1 MNDKCVDTE
10 VHSIS
15 RRGILAFTA
24 AAAAAAAALP
34 FAIRVGDAQAAPAA
48 PTNPSGIKAMT
59 FDIQG
64 TLFDYYQPF
73 ARISNALNNRKGL
86 DLNWSGFLGD
96 WNAGAV
102 SIIQAIIAGKR
113 EWIPP
118 GQIFRASLDTLLPTR
133 GLTSQ
138 LDDAD
143 RLELMSVWSQMVP
156 WQDSVEG
163 IGQLKRK
170 VTVAAL
176 SNASMAGVI
185 ALSRHAGVPFDA
197 VLTGELVHSYK
208 PSLDVYRAASNYLGF
223 PPSEIMM
230 VAAHKFDLKA
240 ANAAGFK
247 TAYIPRPVELG
258 PETKVDRSPETYIDV
273 VADDMIDLSRK
284 IGLA

>member
-1 MNDKCVDTE
+1 MNDKRGDTE

-15 RRGILAFTA
+15 RRSMLGFTA
-24 AAAAAAAALP
+24 AAAALP
-34 FAIRVGDAQAAPAA
+34 IAMRIGDAQAAPAA

-64 TLFDYYQPF
+64 TVFDYYQPF
-73 ARISNALNNRKGL
+73 ARISNALNDRKGL
-86 DLNWSGFLGD
+86 HLNWSGFLGD

-102 SIIQAIIAGKR
+102 SIIEAIIADKR
-113 EWIPP
+113 AWIPP
-118 GQIFRASLDTLLPTR
+118 GQIFRESLDTLLSAR

-138 LDDAD
+138 IDDAD
-143 RLELMSVWSQMVP
+143 RADLMSVWGQMVP

-163 IGQLKRK
+163 IGRIKRE

-176 SNASMAGVI
+176 SNAGMAGII
-185 ALSRHAGVPFDA
+185 ALAKHSGVPFDA

-208 PSLDVYRAASNYLGF
+208 PSLDVYRAASSYLGF
-223 PPSEIMM
+223 PPGEIMM

-240 ANAAGFK
+240 AKAAGFK
-247 TAYIPRPVELG
+247 TAYIPRPLELG

-273 VADDMIDLSRK
+273 VADNLIDLSRK
-284 IGLA
+284 IDLT

>member
-1 MNDKCVDTE
+1 MNVERADTE
-10 VHSIS
+10 VHPIS
-15 RRGILAFTA
+15 RRSMLGFTA
-24 AAAAAAAALP
+24 AAAALP
-34 FAIRVGDAQAAPAA
+34 IAMRIGAAQAAPAA

-86 DLNWSGFLGD
+86 HLSWSGFPGD

-113 EWIPP
+113 AWIPP
-118 GQIFRASLDTLLPTR
+118 ARVFRESLDTLLSAR
-133 GLTSQ
+133 GLTDQ
-138 LDDAD
+138 IDDAD

-176 SNASMAGVI
+176 SNAGMAGVI
-185 ALSRHAGVPFDA
+185 ALAKHDGLPFDA
-197 VLTGELVHSYK
+197 VFTGELVHSYK
-208 PSLDVYRAASNYLGF
+208 PSLDVYHAASTYLGF
-223 PPSEIMM
+223 PPGEIMM

-240 ANAAGFK
+240 AKEAGLK
-247 TAYIPRPVELG
+247 TAYIPRPLELG

-273 VADDMIDLSRK
+273 VADNLIDLSKK
-284 IGLA
+284 IDLI

>member
-1 MNDKCVDTE
+1 MDDKCVDAE

-15 RRGILAFTA
+15 RRGILGFA
-24 AAAAAAAALP
+24 AAAAAWPIAMR
-34 FAIRVGDAQAAPAA
+34 IGDAQAASAA

-73 ARISNALNNRKGL
+73 ARINNALNRRKGL
-86 DLNWSGFLGD
+86 SVNWSGFLGD
-96 WNAGAV
+96 WNAGAI
-102 SIIQAIIAGKR
+102 SIIQTVIAGKR
-113 EWIPP
+113 AWIPP
-118 GQIFRASLDTLLPTR
+118 GQVFRESLDTVLSTR
-133 GLTSQ
+133 GLTGQ

-143 RLELMSVWSQMVP
+143 RLEVMSVWSQMVP

-176 SNASMAGVI
+176 SNAGMAGVI
-185 ALSRHAGVPFDA
+185 ALARRGGLSFDA
-197 VLTGELVHSYK
+197 VLTGELMRAYK
-208 PSLDVYRAASNYLGF
+208 PSLDVYREASAYLGF
-223 PPSEIMM
+223 PPGEIMM

-247 TAYIPRPVELG
+247 TAYIPRPFELG

-273 VADDMIDLSRK
+273 VADDLIDLSRK

>member
-1 MNDKCVDTE
+1 MNDKRVEPE
-10 VHSIS
+10 VHSIN

-24 AAAAAAAALP
+24 AAVALP
-34 FAIRVGDAQAAPAA
+34 IAIRTRVAQAASAA
-48 PTNPSGIKAMT
+48 QTNPSGIKAMT

-64 TLFDYYQPF
+64 TVFDYYQPF
-73 ARISNALNNRKGL
+73 ARISDALNNRKGL
-86 DLNWSGFLGD
+86 SVNWSGFPGD

-102 SIIQAIIAGKR
+102 SIIQTIIAGKR

-118 GQIFRASLDTLLPTR
+118 GRIFREALDALLSAR

-143 RLELMSVWSQMVP
+143 RLALMSVWSLMVP

-185 ALSRHAGVPFDA
+185 ALSRHAGLPFDA

-208 PSLDVYRAASNYLGF
+208 PSLDVYRAASSYLGF
-223 PPSEIMM
+223 PPGEIMM

-247 TAYIPRPVELG
+247 TAYIPRPNELG
-258 PETKVDRSPETYIDV
+258 PETKIDRSPETYIDI
-273 VADDMIDLSRK
+273 VADDIMDLSRK
-284 IGLA
+284 IDLA

>member
-1 MNDKCVDTE
+1 MNEEHNDIE
-10 VHSIS
+10 GHSIS
-15 RRGILAFTA
+15 RRGILALT
-24 AAAAAAAALP
+24 AAAAALP
-34 FAIRVGDAQAAPAA
+34 ISMRIGDARAAPAA
-48 PTNPSGIKAMT
+48 PTNPAGIKAMT

-73 ARISNALNNRKGL
+73 ARISNGLNDRKGL
-86 DLNWSGFLGD
+86 HLNWSGFLGD

-113 EWIPP
+113 AWIPP
-118 GQIFRASLDTLLPTR
+118 GQIFRESLDTLLSAR

-143 RLELMSVWSQMVP
+143 RLELMSVWGQMVP

-176 SNASMAGVI
+176 SNAGMAGVI
-185 ALSRHAGVPFDA
+185 ALAKHAGLPFDA

-208 PSLDVYRAASNYLGF
+208 PSLDVYRAASTYLGF
-223 PPSEIMM
+223 PPGEIMM

-240 ANAAGFK
+240 AKEAGLK
-247 TAYIPRPVELG
+247 TAYIPRPLELG
-258 PETKVDRSPETYIDV
+258 PETKVDRSPETYIDI
-273 VADDMIDLSRK
+273 VADDLTDLSRK
-284 IGLA
+284 IGVS

>member
-96 WNAGAV
+96 WNAGAI
-102 SIIQAIIAGKR
+102 SIVQAIIAGKHA
-113 EWIPP
+113 WVPP
-118 GQIFRASLDTLLPTR
+118 GQIFRESLDTPLSAR
-133 GLTSQ
+133 ELTS
-138 LDDAD
+138 
-143 RLELMSVWSQMVP
+143 RSMMP
-156 WQDSVEG
+156 
-163 IGQLKRK
+163 
-170 VTVAAL
+170 T
-176 SNASMAGVI
+176 AS
-185 ALSRHAGVPFDA
+185 S
-197 VLTGELVHSYK
+197 
-208 PSLDVYRAASNYLGF
+208 
-223 PPSEIMM
+223 
-230 VAAHKFDLKA
+230 
-240 ANAAGFK
+240 
-247 TAYIPRPVELG
+247 
-258 PETKVDRSPETYIDV
+258 
-273 VADDMIDLSRK
+273 
-284 IGLA
+284 

>member
-1 MNDKCVDTE
+1 MNAERADTK

-15 RRGILAFTA
+15 RRGILGFTA
-24 AAAAAAAALP
+24 AAAAFP
-34 FAIRVGDAQAAPAA
+34 IAIRIGNAQAAPAA
-48 PTNPSGIKAMT
+48 QTNPSGIKAMT

-64 TLFDYYQPF
+64 TLFDYYEPF
-73 ARISNALNNRKGL
+73 ARISSALNNRNGL
-86 DLNWSGFLGD
+86 HVNWSGFLGD

-113 EWIPP
+113 AWIPP
-118 GQIFRASLDTLLPTR
+118 GQIFRESLDTLLSTR
-133 GLTSQ
+133 RPISQ

-163 IGQLKRK
+163 VGQLKRK

-176 SNASMAGVI
+176 SNAGMAAVI
-185 ALSRHAGVPFDA
+185 ALAKHGGLPFDA

-208 PSLDVYRAASNYLGF
+208 PSLDVYWAASTYLGF
-223 PPSEIMM
+223 PPGEIMM

-240 ANAAGFK
+240 AKAAGFK
-247 TAYIPRPVELG
+247 TAYIPRPLELG
-258 PETKVDRSPETYIDV
+258 PQTNVDRSPETYIDI
-273 VADDMIDLSRK
+273 VADNLIDLCKK
-284 IGLA
+284 IAFT

>member
-1 MNDKCVDTE
+1 MNAQRADTE
-10 VHSIS
+10 LHSIS
-15 RRGILAFTA
+15 RRSMLGF
-24 AAAAAAAALP
+24 AAAAAALP
-34 FAIRVGDAQAAPAA
+34 IAMRIGAAQAAPAA

-86 DLNWSGFLGD
+86 HLNWSGFLGD
-96 WNAGAV
+96 WNAGAI
-102 SIIQAIIAGKR
+102 SIVQAIIAGKHA
-113 EWIPP
+113 WVPP
-118 GQIFRASLDTLLPTR
+118 GQIFRESLDTVLSTR
-133 GLTSQ
+133 GLAGQ
-138 LDDAD
+138 LNDAD

-176 SNASMAGVI
+176 SNAGMAGVI
-185 ALSRHAGVPFDA
+185 ALAKHAGLPFDA
-197 VLTGELVHSYK
+197 VLTGELVHAYK
-208 PSLDVYRAASNYLGF
+208 PSLDVYRAASTYLGV
-223 PPSEIMM
+223 PPGEIMM

-247 TAYIPRPVELG
+247 TAYIPRPLELG
-258 PETKVDRSPETYIDV
+258 PETKVDRSPEAYIDV
-273 VADDMIDLSRK
+273 VADSLIDLSK
-284 IGLA
+284 KLGLA

>member
-1 MNDKCVDTE
+1 MNDECVEPE

-24 AAAAAAAALP
+24 AAVALP
-34 FAIRVGDAQAAPAA
+34 IAVRTGVAQAAPAA
-48 PTNPSGIKAMT
+48 PTSSIKAMT

-64 TLFDYYQPF
+64 TVFDYYQPF
-73 ARISNALNNRKGL
+73 TRISNALNNRKGL
-86 DLNWSGFLGD
+86 SVNWSGFLGD

-102 SIIQAIIAGKR
+102 SIIQTIIAGER
-113 EWIPP
+113 PWIPP
-118 GQIFRASLDTLLPTR
+118 GQVFRESLDTLLSTR
-133 GLTSQ
+133 GLTGQ

-176 SNASMAGVI
+176 SNAGMAGVI
-185 ALSRHAGVPFDA
+185 ALARHGGLSFDA
-197 VLTGELVHSYK
+197 VLTGELVRAYK
-208 PSLDVYRAASNYLGF
+208 PSLDVYRAASAYLGY
-223 PPSEIMM
+223 PPGEIMM

-247 TAYIPRPVELG
+247 TAYLPRPLELG
-258 PETKVDRSPETYIDV
+258 PETKLDRSPETYIDV
-273 VADDMIDLSRK
+273 VADDLIDLSRR

>member
-1 MNDKCVDTE
+1 MNDKRLDTE

-15 RRGILAFTA
+15 RRGILGFTA
-24 AAAAAAAALP
+24 AAAAFPIAMR
-34 FAIRVGDAQAAPAA
+34 IGDAQAASAA

-59 FDIQG
+59 FDVQG

-86 DLNWSGFLGD
+86 HVNWSGFPGD

-102 SIIQAIIAGKR
+102 SIIQAITAGNR
-113 EWIPP
+113 AWIPP
-118 GQIFRASLDTLLPTR
+118 GQIFRESLDTLVSTR
-133 GLTSQ
+133 GLTGQ

-143 RLELMSVWSQMVP
+143 RVELMSVWSQMVP
-156 WQDSVEG
+156 WPDSVEG
-163 IGQLKRK
+163 IAQLKRK

-185 ALSRHAGVPFDA
+185 ALARHAGLPFDA
-197 VLTGELVHSYK
+197 VLTGELMHAYK
-208 PSLDVYRAASNYLGF
+208 PSLDVYRTASTYLGF
-223 PPSEIMM
+223 PPGEIMM

-247 TAYIPRPVELG
+247 TAYIPRPLELG
-258 PETKVDRSPETYIDV
+258 PATRVDRSPETYIDI
-273 VADDMIDLSRK
+273 VADNLIELSKK
-284 IGLA
+284 IAFT

>member
-1 MNDKCVDTE
+1 MNNKCGKADAR
-10 VHSIS
+10 SIS
-15 RRGILAFTA
+15 RRSILGFTA
-24 AAAAAAAALP
+24 AAVAGP
-34 FAIRVGDAQAAPAA
+34 IAIMRIGDAQAAPAV
-48 PTNPSGIKAMT
+48 PRNPSGIKAMT

-73 ARISNALNNRKGL
+73 ARISDALNSRKRL
-86 DLNWSGFLGD
+86 YVNWSGFLGD
-96 WNAGAV
+96 WNTGAI
-102 SIIQAIIAGKR
+102 SIIQAIIAGNR
-113 EWIPP
+113 AWIPP
-118 GQIFRASLDTLLPTR
+118 GQVFRESLDTLLSTR

-143 RLELMSVWSQMVP
+143 RVELMSVWSQMVP

-176 SNASMAGVI
+176 SNAGMAGVI
-185 ALSRHAGVPFDA
+185 ALAKHGGLPFDA
-197 VLTGELVHSYK
+197 VLTGELVHGYK
-208 PSLDVYRAASNYLGF
+208 PSLDVYRAASAYLGF
-223 PPSEIMM
+223 PPGEIMM

-247 TAYIPRPVELG
+247 TAYVPRPLELG
-258 PETKVDRSPETYIDV
+258 PETKVDRSPEAYIDV
-273 VADDMIDLSRK
+273 VADDLIDLSRK

>member
-1 MNDKCVDTE
+1 MR
-10 VHSIS
+10 I
-15 RRGILAFTA
+15 
-24 AAAAAAAALP
+24 
-34 FAIRVGDAQAAPAA
+34 GDAQAAPAA

-86 DLNWSGFLGD
+86 HLNWSGFLGD
-96 WNAGAV
+96 WNAGAI
-102 SIIQAIIAGKR
+102 SIVQAIIAGKHA
-113 EWIPP
+113 WIPP
-118 GQIFRASLDTLLPTR
+118 GQIFRESLDTLLSTR
-133 GLTSQ
+133 GLTGQ

-176 SNASMAGVI
+176 SNAGMAGVI
-185 ALSRHAGVPFDA
+185 ALAKHAGLPFDA
-197 VLTGELVHSYK
+197 VLTGELVHAYK
-208 PSLDVYRAASNYLGF
+208 PSLDVYRAASTYLGF
-223 PPSEIMM
+223 PPGEIMM

-247 TAYIPRPVELG
+247 TAYIPRPLELG
-258 PETKVDRSPETYIDV
+258 PETKVDRSPEAYIDV
-273 VADDMIDLSRK
+273 VADNLIDLSK
-284 IGLA
+284 KLALT